1 MKYNFD
7 EIVDRSNNFSAKYEE
22 KKKKFGTDDLL
33 PLWIADMDFKTA
45 QPIIDALEERAR
57 QGIFGYT
64 YRPESYYEAICSWQ
78 EKRNNR
84 LIDKSMI
91 SFSPG
96 VVPSMS
102 VLVRELTESSDCVL
116 IQTPVYSEFYDVVEN
131 WGRKVIEN
139 PLAENEGKYTI
150 DFEDLERK
158 LAMDPKLF
166 IFCNPHNPV
175 GRVWNREELKKVVEL
190 CIKYHVIMISDEIHS
205 DLILWGN
212 QFIPSVHA
220 CPGAEKQIIT
230 CLAASKTFNLAGL
243 QASIAVFP
251 NKELKE
257 KFDYV
262 WKGMDIL
269 RNNCFSLVA
278 TEAAYKYGEEWLSQ
292 LIPYL
297 EENMLFIDSY
307 LRENL
312 PQIKFSIPES
322 TYLGWMDCR
331 ALNMKQDE
339 LNDFIIKKA
348 KLGLN
353 SGNSFARSLEGLM
366 RINAA
371 CPRSL
376 LKQALEQ
383 LKNAVDEYSA
393 KKSS

>member
-7 EIVDRSNNFSAKYEE
+7 KIVDRSNNFSAKYEE
-22 KKKKFGTDDLL
+22 RKRKFGTEDLL

-45 QPIIDALEERAR
+45 QPIIDALEARAR
-57 QGIFGYT
+57 QGVFGYT
-64 YRPESYYEAICSWQ
+64 YRPDSYYEAICCWQ

-84 LIDKSMI
+84 TIDQSMI

-102 VLVRELTESSDCVL
+102 VLVRELTEISDCVL

-139 PLAENEGKYTI
+139 PLIESGGKYTI
-150 DFEDLERK
+150 DFEDLETK
-158 LAMDPKLF
+158 LSMNPKLF

-175 GRVWNREELKKVVEL
+175 GRVWTKEELKIVVEL
-190 CIKYHVIMISDEIHS
+190 CIKYNVIMISDEIHS

-212 QFIPSVHA
+212 QFVPSVHA
-220 CPGAEKQIIT
+220 CQGAERQIIT
-230 CLAASKTFNLAGL
+230 CLSASKTFNLAGL
-243 QASIAVFP
+243 QASIAIFP
-251 NKELKE
+251 DKELKD

-278 TEAAYKYGEEWLSQ
+278 IEAAYRYGEEWLSQ

-297 EENMLFIDSY
+297 EGNMRFVESY
-307 LRENL
+307 LKENL
-312 PQIKFSIPES
+312 PQIKFAIPES
-322 TYLGWMDCR
+322 TYLGWLDCR
-331 ALNMKQDE
+331 ELNIRQDE
-339 LNDFIIKKA
+339 LNEFMIKKA

-353 SGNSFARSLEGLM
+353 SGNSFARSLEGFM
-366 RINAA
+366 RMNLA

-376 LKQALEQ
+376 LKQALNQ
-383 LKNAVDEYSA
+383 LKEAINN
-393 KKSS
+393 

>member
-7 EIVDRSNNFSAKYEE
+7 EIVDRSNNYAAKYDER
-22 KKKKFGTDDLL
+22 KKKFGTDDLL

-45 QPIIDALEERAR
+45 QPIIEALEERAK

-64 YRPESYYEAICSWQ
+64 YRPASYYEAICQWQ
-78 EKRNNR
+78 LKRNHR
-84 LIDKSMI
+84 FIDKSMI

-102 VLVRELTESSDCVL
+102 VLVRELTESTDSVL

-131 WGRKVIEN
+131 WGRRVIEN
-139 PLAENEGKYTI
+139 PLIEKAGKYSI
-150 DFEDLERK
+150 DFDDLESK
-158 LAMDPKLF
+158 LARGPKLF

-175 GRVWNREELKKVVEL
+175 GRVWSKEELKNIVEL
-190 CIKYHVIMISDEIHS
+190 CIKYNVIIIADEIHS

-212 QFIPSVHA
+212 EFTPTVHA
-220 CPGAEKQIIT
+220 CEGAEKHIIT

-243 QASIAVFP
+243 QASVAIFP
-251 NKELKE
+251 NKELKH

-278 TEAAYKYGEEWLSQ
+278 TETAYKYGEEWLSQ

-297 EENMLFIDSY
+297 EQNMLFIDQY
-307 LRENL
+307 LKENI
-312 PQIKFSIPES
+312 PQIKFTIPES
-322 TYLGWMDCR
+322 TYLGWLDCR
-331 ALNMKQDE
+331 ELNMMQQE
-339 LNDFIIKKA
+339 LNDFMINKA

-353 SGNSFARSLEGLM
+353 GGNTFARSLEGYM

-371 CPRSL
+371 CPRSIL
-376 LKQALEQ
+376 EQALEQ
-383 LKNAVDEYSA
+383 LKRAIAEG
-393 KKSS
+393 

>member
-7 EIVDRSNNFSAKYEE
+7 EVVNRSNNFSAKYDER
-22 KKKKFGTDDLL
+22 KKKFGTDDLL

-64 YRPESYYEAICSWQ
+64 YRPDSYYEAICNWQ

-84 LIDKSMI
+84 TIDKSLI

-102 VLVRELTESSDCVL
+102 VLVRELTDSTDYVL

-131 WGRKVIEN
+131 WGRRVLEN
-139 PLAENEGKYTI
+139 PLVEKEGKYTI
-150 DFEDLERK
+150 DFQDLETK
-158 LAMDPKLF
+158 LAMRPRLF

-175 GRVWNREELKKVVEL
+175 GRVWSREELKKVVEL
-190 CIKYHVIMISDEIHS
+190 CIKYGVTIIADEIHS

-212 QFIPSVHA
+212 KFTPTVHA
-220 CPGAEKQIIT
+220 CDHAGKHIIT

-243 QASIAVFP
+243 QASIAIFP
-251 NKELKE
+251 NDELKQ

-278 TEAAYKYGEEWLSQ
+278 TEAAYRYGEEWLSQ
-292 LIPYL
+292 LILYL
-297 EENMLFIDSY
+297 EKNMLFIDEY
-307 LRENL
+307 LRENI
-312 PQIKFSIPES
+312 PDIKFCIPES
-322 TYLGWMDCR
+322 TYLGWLDCR
-331 ALNMKQDE
+331 KLNMSQDG
-339 LNDFIIKKA
+339 LNEFMIKKA

-353 SGNSFARSLEGLM
+353 SGNTFSRSLEGFM

-371 CPRSL
+371 CPRVI
-376 LKQALEQ
+376 LKQALDQ
-383 LKNAVDEYSA
+383 LRKAVEER
-393 KKSS
+393 